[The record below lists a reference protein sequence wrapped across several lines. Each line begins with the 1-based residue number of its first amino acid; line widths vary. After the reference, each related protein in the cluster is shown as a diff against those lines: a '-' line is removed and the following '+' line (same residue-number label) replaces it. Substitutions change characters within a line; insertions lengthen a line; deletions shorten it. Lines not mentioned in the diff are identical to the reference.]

1 MPSLGGYP
9 GHEFIPGVG
18 ALPAV
23 EAEREGDSSLD
34 IVHGGGGDGLFCR
47 MPELSPT
54 RATAL
59 QSEIRHFAGW
69 HLALHCPRCRMGRN
83 LQMDAL
89 IKHVGAEKLL
99 GDVVRRLR
107 CQDCGTAP
115 DWIELADGVQG
126 TARKVRSVM
135 LVE

>member
-1 MPSLGGYP
+1 
-9 GHEFIPGVG
+9 
-18 ALPAV
+18 
-23 EAEREGDSSLD
+23 
-34 IVHGGGGDGLFCR
+34 

-69 HLALHCPRCRMGRN
+69 HLAVHCPRCRMLREV
-83 LQMDAL
+83 QMDDL
-89 IKHVGAEKLL
+89 IKSVGAEKVV

-115 DWIELADGVQG
+115 IWVKLADGVQG
-126 TARKVRSVM
+126 TARVVRSVM
-135 LVE
+135 VVG